1 MSEEELQAEIDRLNE
16 LLATK
21 DAIIEGQQSLIV
33 RCFELIQEWK
43 AEYIALR
50 GALGGVEQ

>member
-16 LLATK
+16 LLAKK
-21 DAIIEGQQSLIV
+21 DAIIEQRQVL
-33 RCFELIQEWK
+33 FEQTMDLIQEWK

-50 GALGGVEQ
+50 GALGGVEP